1 MKNLKPL
8 LVVSGLAVI
17 GYALF
22 RYYKQQ
28 INFLKDITYQV
39 VGLKVVKLGIDNI
52 SLDITNRIYNAS
64 NVEATIKEMYL
75 DFTINGV
82 KVGNINEAKDIVILP
97 AKTSD
102 ATYRFSFD
110 PRLVLGN
117 LVNLISLTI
126 AAKDMTFEAKGYVKV
141 ESGFIK
147 TTIPFEYKNNFKS
160 LIK

>member
-1 MKNLKPL
+1 MKSLKPL
-8 LVVSGLAVI
+8 LVFTGLAVI
-17 GYALF
+17 GYALV

-39 VGLKVVKLGIDNI
+39 VGLKVVKLGLDNI

-75 DFTINGV
+75 DFSINGV
-82 KVGNINEAKDIVILP
+82 KVGNVNDVKDIVVLP
-97 AKTSD
+97 AKTTD

-117 LVNLISLTI
+117 LVNLVSFTI
-126 AAKDMTFEAKGYVKV
+126 AAKDMTFEAKGFVKV
-141 ESGFIK
+141 ESGFVK

>member
-1 MKNLKPL
+1 MKSLKPL
-8 LVVSGLAVI
+8 LVFTGLAII
-17 GYALF
+17 GYALV

-28 INFLKDITYQV
+28 IKFLKDITYQV
-39 VGLKVVKLGIDNI
+39 VGLKVVKIAVDNI

-75 DFTINGV
+75 DFTVNGI
-82 KVGNINEAKDIVILP
+82 KVGNVNEVKDIVVLP
-97 AKTSD
+97 AKTTD

-117 LVNLISLTI
+117 LVNLVTLTV
-126 AAKDMTFEAKGYVKV
+126 AAKDMTFEAKGFVKV
-141 ESGFIK
+141 ESGFIR